1 MPFVRA
7 IAAAMVAVCLQPAW
21 AARPLATDDT
31 GVIGSGDCEFEA
43 SRTVARLGVDRTGET
58 GAALACGVGFGTQ
71 LGLGYGQARGPEG
84 RARGVALTAKAG
96 LWSGAGDDAPSLAVS
111 GAVGWGRAAG
121 QSWERE
127 ASEVRLLGT
136 WPVRHAFI
144 HANLGHA
151 RSHTG
156 GPKATVWGLALEH
169 QPAQLAGLGW
179 APLVEV
185 YGDDRGD
192 RWVNFGV
199 RTTVWPDRLFV
210 DLAHA
215 RQQAPDKARVWNAGL
230 RLAF

>member
-1 MPFVRA
+1 MHLTRA
-7 IAAAMVAVCLQPAW
+7 LAATLAAVCLVPAW

-31 GVIGSGDCEFEA
+31 GVIAPGDCEFEA
-43 SRTVARLGVDRTGET
+43 SRVTARLGDERVRDT
-58 GAALACGVGFGTQ
+58 GAALACGLGFGAQ

-84 RARGVALTAKAG
+84 RARSLALAAKAG
-96 LWSGAGDDAPSLAVS
+96 LWAGAGDDAPSLAVS
-111 GAVGWGRAAG
+111 GALGWSRLPG
-121 QSWERE
+121 QGWERE

-136 WPVRHAFI
+136 WPVVHTFV
-144 HANLGHA
+144 HVNLGHA

-169 QPAQLAGLGW
+169 QPAQLAGFGW

-192 RWVNFGV
+192 RWVNFGL
-199 RTTVWPDRLFV
+199 RTTVLPERLFL

-215 RQQAPDKARVWNAGL
+215 RQQALDKARVWNAGL
-230 RLAF
+230 RYAF